1 MKRVL
6 VASILGI
13 AASVST
19 YGQGVINFDNYNA
32 GTAPVIWG
40 TPAPGGYTAG
50 EAVSDTSIIIGLYA
64 GPGVQ
69 ASSTGIT
76 TLLGTTPIWVSAVY
90 GGGFFTVSGLE
101 VAIPTT
107 LWTGSQTV
115 SFQLRPYSKGD
126 QPVLNWTDTIW
137 QETSDIVSISL
148 PANNMTAQTQL
159 VLTVPE
165 PSTIALAGL
174 GAAAL
179 LAARKRQ

>member
-32 GTAPVIWG
+32 GTVPVVWG
-40 TPAPGGYTAG
+40 TPAPNGYTAG

-69 ASSTGIT
+69 VSSSGLT
-76 TLLGTTPIWVSAVY
+76 TLLGTTALYTTPAY
-90 GGGFFTVSGLE
+90 GGGWFSITGLG

-107 LWTGSQTV
+107 LWTGTQTV

-137 QETSDIVSISL
+137 QESSDIVSISL
-148 PANNMTAQTQL
+148 PANYFTAETQL

>member
-1 MKRVL
+1 MKRIL

-32 GTAPVIWG
+32 GTVPVVWG
-40 TPAPGGYTAG
+40 TPAPNGYTAG

-64 GPGVQ
+64 GPGTQV
-69 ASSTGIT
+69 SSTGLT
-76 TLLGTTPIWVSAVY
+76 TLLGTTPLFVTSSY
-90 GGGFFTVSGLE
+90 GGGWFGGGS

-137 QETSDIVSISL
+137 QESSDIVSISL
-148 PANNMTAQTQL
+148 PANTFTAETQL